1 MPALI
6 IKHSETEREIIYD
19 ATEADETI
27 DKPCTYF
34 YPMPAEIDKIKNA
47 KSEEVQ
53 KLLRK
58 YI

>member
-6 IKHSETEREIIYD
+6 YKDEKDTRTVIYN
-19 ATEADETI
+19 ATEADEPL
-27 DKPCTYF
+27 DKMFTYVHL
-34 YPMPAEIDKIKNA
+34 MPIEIDKIKNA

>member
-6 IKHSETEREIIYD
+6 IKHSETEREIIYN
-19 ATEADETI
+19 ATEADEPS
-27 DKPCTYF
+27 DKPSTYF

-47 KSEEVQ
+47 TSEEVQ